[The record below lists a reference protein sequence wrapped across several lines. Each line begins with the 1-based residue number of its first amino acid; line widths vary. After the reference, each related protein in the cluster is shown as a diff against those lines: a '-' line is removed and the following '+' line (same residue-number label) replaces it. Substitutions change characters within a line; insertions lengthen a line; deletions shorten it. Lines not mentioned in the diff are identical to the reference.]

1 MTIDLNADVGEG
13 LSTDAALM
21 PFISSA
27 NIACGYHAGDI
38 DTMRKTVDLCLEN
51 GVAVGA
57 HPSFND
63 RPNFGRNEIILS
75 PKDIKDLIYNQ
86 LSALLNVCREAGAEL
101 NHVKPHGALYNM
113 SARDGRL
120 ARTIAE
126 TVYDFNPNLKLFGLS
141 GSHSIAEGVMAGL
154 TTVAEV
160 FADRT
165 YQPDGSL
172 TPRSQSNAL
181 ILNEDDAI
189 KQALMLVAESRVMV
203 AQGGYIP
210 VQAETICL
218 HGDGPHAV
226 SFARIIHQTF
236 SARGIIIRAV

>member
-1 MTIDLNADVGEG
+1 MTIDLNADLGEG
-13 LSTDAALM
+13 LSTDAELM

-27 NIACGYHAGDI
+27 NIACGYHAGDR
-38 DTMRKTVDLCLEN
+38 DTMRKTVDLCLEH
-51 GVAVGA
+51 GVAIGA
-57 HPSFND
+57 HPSFDD
-63 RPNFGRNEIILS
+63 RPNFGRTEI
-75 PKDIKDLIYNQ
+75 Q
-86 LSALLNVCREAGAEL
+86 LSSDKIKELIMRQIYLLHKVCNEAGVIL
-101 NHVKPHGALYNM
+101 GHIKPHGALYNM
-113 SARDGRL
+113 SAREVSI
-120 ARTIAE
+120 ARVIAE
-126 TVYDFNPNLKLFGLS
+126 TVFAFNPNLKLFGLS

-172 TPRSQSNAL
+172 TPRSQPHAL
-181 ILNEDDAI
+181 ITDPE
-189 KQALMLVAESRVMV
+189 QALEQAVMLAMENRVM
-203 AQGGYIP
+203 ATNGEYIP

-236 SARGIIIRAV
+236 CERGINIRSV